1 MATLLDFNQYEP
13 ETALLIAQ
21 LQLED
26 TLEISK
32 GRKGKGRVDQAP
44 SDEEL
49 AFRLAS
55 EEFGSMKQMYQDY
68 CLAKSLNDAI
78 DQDAATL
85 EAHRV
90 MEEAAAA
97 DRRAA
102 ELLSRGQAL
111 PQPTEA
117 QRLLEDRTFKVDH
130 PTKSGKTAPRAIVE
144 AHPVRPLGEEEPL
157 NSIWRFDDLSESLTQ
172 RAGPSVDRYKR

>member
-1 MATLLDFNQYEP
+1 MTTLVDFDP

-26 TLEISK
+26 TLEICQ
-32 GRKGKGRVDQAP
+32 GRKGKGREGQAP

-55 EEFGSMKQMYQDY
+55 EEFGSLKQLYEDY
-68 CLAKSLNDAI
+68 ALAKSLDEAVR
-78 DQDAATL
+78 QDAAML

-90 MEEAAAA
+90 LEEAAAA

-111 PQPTEA
+111 PQLTAA
-117 QRLLEDRTFKVDH
+117 QRRLEDRGFKAEPPANSVPRPDTESH
-130 PTKSGKTAPRAIVE
+130 PAPA
-144 AHPVRPLGEEEPL
+144 LGEEEPL
-157 NSIWRFDDLSESLTQ
+157 DSIWRFDDLSESLP
-172 RAGPSVDRYKR
+172 RAGPSSERYRR

>member
-1 MATLLDFNQYEP
+1 MATLLDFNQYDP

-32 GRKGKGRVDQAP
+32 GRKGKGREDQTL

-55 EEFGSMKQMYQDY
+55 EEFVSMKQMYEDY
-68 CLAKSLNDAI
+68 NLAKSLNDAI
-78 DQDAATL
+78 DQDATIL

-111 PQPTEA
+111 PEPTEA
-117 QRLLEDRTFKVDH
+117 QRQLEDRTFQ
-130 PTKSGKTAPRAIVE
+130 VE
-144 AHPVRPLGEEEPL
+144 QPEE
-157 NSIWRFDDLSESLTQ
+157 R
-172 RAGPSVDRYKR
+172 

>member
-1 MATLLDFNQYEP
+1 MATLLDFNQYDP
-13 ETALLIAQ
+13 ETALLIAH

-26 TLEISK
+26 TLEMSK
-32 GRKGKGRVDQAP
+32 GRKGKGRADQTP

-49 AFRLAS
+49 AFQLAS
-55 EEFGSMKQMYQDY
+55 EEFGFMKQMYQDY

-78 DQDAATL
+78 DQDAAIL

-117 QRLLEDRTFKVDH
+117 QRLLEDRTFKKLTVIRTVATRPH
-130 PTKSGKTAPRAIVE
+130 VRLSRPILSNLQGKKS
-144 AHPVRPLGEEEPL
+144 H
-157 NSIWRFDDLSESLTQ
+157 
-172 RAGPSVDRYKR
+172 